1 MRKTMPTTYLLIFML
16 MMVTLHFLIPLVQ
29 VIPVPWNMVGILPIV
44 AGVALNLIADN
55 AFRKASTTVKPLEE
69 SSTLVTN
76 GVFRF
81 SRNPMY
87 LGFMLILLGIA
98 IILGSLTPFAIVP
111 VFTILMDQVFIHVEE
126 SMMQVKFGQDWL
138 QYKANVR
145 RWI

>member
-1 MRKTMPTTYLLIFML
+1 MRKLMPTTYLLISIL
-16 MMVTLHFLIPLVQ
+16 MMVALHFLIPLVQ
-29 VIPVPWNMVGILPIV
+29 VIPMPWNVFGIVPV
-44 AGVALNLIADN
+44 TAGVALNLIADN
-55 AFRKASTTVKPLEE
+55 AFREVRTTVKPFEE

-98 IILGSLTPFAIVP
+98 LILGSLTPFAIVP
-111 VFTILMDQVFIHVEE
+111 VFAILMDQVFIQVEE
-126 SMMQVKFGQDWL
+126 GMLEVKFGQAWL
-138 QYKANVR
+138 EYKAKAR